1 MFCPKC
7 GKEVSDGAKF
17 CHYCGKSFPQL
28 QREEKSTHRRS
39 LMFIIIPVAALLVI
53 SAGVFAY
60 LRFFPR
66 ISPEKSSEYENKGLT
81 TLSNIVTQGSIT
93 DEQVLK
99 EAEDNFKKAVKLDP
113 DNISAKKN
121 LVYAY
126 LISDDIIEAKNEVE
140 DILSKSP
147 NDQFAL
153 KMKELLGEETP

>member
-1 MFCPKC
+1 MFCPNC
-7 GKEVSDGAKF
+7 GKEVNEGTKF
-17 CHYCGKSFPQL
+17 CPYCGKSFPQL

-81 TLSNIVTQGSIT
+81 ALSEIVTQNRIT
-93 DEQVLK
+93 DEQMLK
-99 EAEDNFKKAVKLDP
+99 EAQNSFKKAAKLNP